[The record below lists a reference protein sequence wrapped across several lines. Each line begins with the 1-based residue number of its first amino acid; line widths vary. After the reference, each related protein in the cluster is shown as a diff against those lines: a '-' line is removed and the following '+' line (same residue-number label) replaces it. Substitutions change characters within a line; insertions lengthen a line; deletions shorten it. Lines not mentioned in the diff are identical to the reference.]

1 MSSFIPCITLLPAG
15 GAESKLMEFPLPA
28 DGTLVPDSVRS
39 YLTVVGDVMGPALS
53 NIDDL
58 LRMPYGCGE
67 QNMVGFSPNVFVL
80 QYLEGSNRDTEE
92 LREKALTHMK
102 SGELITV
109 TIHTYPED
117 PPQLQLYNTRQHE
130 YWCSSFVFVT
140 LKLFLK
146 AKSG

>member
-1 MSSFIPCITLLPAG
+1 
-15 GAESKLMEFPLPA
+15 
-28 DGTLVPDSVRS
+28 
-39 YLTVVGDVMGPALS
+39 MGPALS

-109 TIHTYPED
+109 TIHTYP
-117 PPQLQLYNTRQHE
+117 PQLQ
-130 YWCSSFVFVT
+130 
-140 LKLFLK
+140 
-146 AKSG
+146 